1 VTRTNQIRERFPP
14 KWLPVRRRKRANY
27 KYPGHFRDSKKSQN
41 ALALWIGAYSALCFG
56 TTGSATAASDTALA
70 LRGLQRFEIVIEDVS
85 QNAMQCGIAR
95 ERLETSVRSI
105 VGQSRMTVVDN
116 LPEATIYL
124 NVSVL
129 SDCTTRVT
137 LEVFTG
143 VTVEKTGQRTVATIW
158 NDGILGRG
166 ADPAVQVASIID
178 DLTRGLVKDWN
189 SANPVPN

>member
-1 VTRTNQIRERFPP
+1 
-14 KWLPVRRRKRANY
+14 
-27 KYPGHFRDSKKSQN
+27 
-41 ALALWIGAYSALCFG
+41 
-56 TTGSATAASDTALA
+56 
-70 LRGLQRFEIVIEDVS
+70 
-85 QNAMQCGIAR
+85 MQCGIAR